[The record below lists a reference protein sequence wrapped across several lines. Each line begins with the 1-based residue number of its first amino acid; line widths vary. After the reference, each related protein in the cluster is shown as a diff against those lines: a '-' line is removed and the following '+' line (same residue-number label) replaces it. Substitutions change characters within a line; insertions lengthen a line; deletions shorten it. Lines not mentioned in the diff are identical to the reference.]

1 MIFYMLHVG
10 SHHTSSCPA
19 SSAIAQQLELIHGM
33 VAHRNHETCCSI
45 AILEY
50 SGTYSR
56 TYCNIGN
63 DRVSIL
69 QYGLQRPKQNPAAE
83 ILLIRA
89 EINVFS
95 ISP

>member
-1 MIFYMLHVG
+1 
-10 SHHTSSCPA
+10 
-19 SSAIAQQLELIHGM
+19 M

-56 TYCNIGN
+56 TYCDIAIIVYCNTHCR
-63 DRVSIL
+63 DR
-69 QYGLQRPKQNPAAE
+69 KKKPAAE

-89 EINVFS
+89 EMFFL
-95 ISP
+95 SPLDQRVSTVVAQVNKCLKGMTAE